1 MLIPATTTL
10 AFIGDFLAPQHMI
23 VLLVIGLIFFGHRLP
38 EVGRSLGRG
47 IVEFK
52 KGLKGVDDDLDDRDR
67 DRDRDRRSDE
77 REYRQIDDRREDR
90 AYRAPLSDRGED
102 PRVGRGQPVER
113 EPARNFDDQAR

>member
-1 MLIPATTTL
+1 MQTL

-23 VLLVIGLIFFGHRLP
+23 ILLVVGLLFFGHRLP

-52 KGLKGVDDDLDDRDR
+52 KGLKGVDDDIDDPRDRPRRDDRDT
-67 DRDRDRRSDE
+67 
-77 REYRQIDDRREDR
+77 RQIDDRRDDR
-90 AYRAPLSDRGED
+90 PYRAPLSDRGED